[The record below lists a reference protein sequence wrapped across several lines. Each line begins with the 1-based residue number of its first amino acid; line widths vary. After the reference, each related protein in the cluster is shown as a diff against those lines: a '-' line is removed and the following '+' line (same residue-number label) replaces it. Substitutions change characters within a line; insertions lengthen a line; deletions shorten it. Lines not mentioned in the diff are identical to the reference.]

1 MLHGIPIE
9 VLLTAGYAVFLM
21 SVAVALERMA
31 KHSHRRSE
39 QYEVAG
45 FRFHRDFDRWECPA
59 GQQLHRSEV
68 DNERRVIRYKAPAHA
83 CNACRIKSQC
93 TDSHTGR
100 EIEREIDS
108 WLKSGIGRFHRG
120 ISLALLFLAAS
131 LLAIEAARYR
141 QPQAELILGL
151 PFVLVGLLAVRLFFV
166 FSNPA
171 RQTALRKKDAG
182 R

>member
-1 MLHGIPIE
+1 MLRTIPIE
-9 VLLTAGYAVFLM
+9 VVLATGYALFLI
-21 SVAVALERMA
+21 AAAFALERMA
-31 KHSHRRSE
+31 RHSHRRSKL
-39 QYEVAG
+39 YELAG

-108 WLKSGIGRFHRG
+108 WLKSEIGRFHRG
-120 ISLALLFLAAS
+120 ISLALLLLAAS

-151 PFVLVGLLAVRLFFV
+151 PFVLVGLLVL
-166 FSNPA
+166 
-171 RQTALRKKDAG
+171 LC
-182 R
+182 

>member
-21 SVAVALERMA
+21 TVAVALERLA

-45 FRFHRDFDRWECPA
+45 FKFHRDFDRWECPT
-59 GQQLHRSEV
+59 GHQLHRSEV
-68 DNERRVIRYKAPAHA
+68 DHERRIVRYKAPAHA

-108 WLKSGIGRFHRG
+108 WLTSEIGRFHRG
-120 ISLALLFLAAS
+120 VSLALLSLAA
-131 LLAIEAARYR
+131 LLLVIEAARYP
-141 QPQAELILGL
+141 QPRSELLLGVL
-151 PFVLVGLLAVRLFFV
+151 FVPAVIATAKLLSA

-171 RQTALRKKDAG
+171 R
-182 R
+182 